1 MKRRTAARG
10 VRRPMRRREDV
21 LFVLVMNRMGQA
33 KNPELRA
40 SLRQASR
47 IYRGGQRGLATAKCP
62 GQHMLA
68 NDQCTFFV
76 HVILRCGVTPDYNNN
91 HGAPLVLVPSTSTI
105 NFRWAKG

>member
-1 MKRRTAARG
+1 MPAKRRTAARG

-21 LFVLVMNRMGQA
+21 LLVLEFDRPGQA

-68 NDQCTFFV
+68 DDQCTFV
-76 HVILRCGVTPDYNNN
+76 Y
-91 HGAPLVLVPSTSTI
+91 TSS
-105 NFRWAKG
+105 